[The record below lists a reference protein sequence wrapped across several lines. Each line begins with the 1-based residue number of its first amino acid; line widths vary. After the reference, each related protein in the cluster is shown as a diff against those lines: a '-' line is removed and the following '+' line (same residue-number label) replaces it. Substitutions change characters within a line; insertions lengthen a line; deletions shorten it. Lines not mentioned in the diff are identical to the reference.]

1 MSLCPHQ
8 PQSIEGSLVT
18 SWHPYHL
25 PPRPPNKTITNAAM
39 TSILEKFPYF
49 ATMGLP
55 SFLPPSTGQY
65 RKEPLL
71 PGGREPRL
79 PGRGKEK
86 LKARWWVCVGEGE
99 GADPS
104 RLILWARRRHSTDR
118 RSLHCLWQFTP
129 QAGEADGQP
138 TQIHWSDHPSSHSA
152 GLHFSPG
159 PFAPKQ
165 LPHQNK
171 SFLSKR
177 FLLPTCQ
184 SVPSP
189 KLPISGQLLHQNKN
203 PGVRVLFVCFLA
215 MRQDM
220 RDLTS
225 LIRDGTCAPFSGSRA
240 LTPGPPRKSQS
251 KPS

>member
-1 MSLCPHQ
+1 MSFCPHQ

-18 SWHPYHL
+18 SLHPYL
-25 PPRPPNKTITNAAM
+25 SSPPLSPPPNKTITNSGM
-39 TSILEKFPYF
+39 VSTLEKFPYF
-49 ATMGLP
+49 AAIGLP
-55 SFLPPSTGQY
+55 PSLPPSTGQS
-65 RKEPLL
+65 RKGPLL

-79 PGRGKEK
+79 PGRGREK

-138 TQIHWSDHPSSHSA
+138 SQIHWSDHSSFHSA
-152 GLHFSPG
+152 GLHFSLG

-177 FLLPTCQ
+177 FLHPPCQ
-184 SVPSP
+184 SAPSP
-189 KLPISGQLLHQNKN
+189 KLPISGQLPHQNKN
-203 PGVRVLFVCFLA
+203 PGFFCFLA
-215 MRQDM
+215 TLQE
-220 RDLTS
+220 T
-225 LIRDGTCAPFSGSRA
+225 
-240 LTPGPPRKSQS
+240 
-251 KPS
+251 